1 MIGNI
6 SLLLISFLFMCV
18 IMIYLS
24 KRWPDL
30 DIFDLFIIFILLHFG
45 FVPFLRGLYF
55 GKDIVFDFRHSN
67 PLAIGL
73 VFGHILVILLIVRG
87 TLIFLPQKLG
97 DYLKIDYLIEK
108 SGWVNR
114 YILLIVWALLV
125 SFPIISYLGYGV
137 KPYIMP
143 RDFEKIGVDLPY
155 WFTSIRTIYNYISFC
170 VFLGL
175 FGNVVKSK
183 KNMQIFWSTLIA
195 ILVLAIT
202 IYGRRFFINM
212 IVVWVVFWL
221 IFKKEGIL
229 RLRYVTASLLIV
241 VFFVLVSNFYQT
253 YRHDILFNAGKINAK
268 QIESPILAALNYHS
282 TLHNMQVRAGTW
294 EFNFLVFNQ
303 QLNRSGITTDGTLT
317 WEAFKSTIPRYFWPE
332 KRFTL
337 IDDYL
342 ASFFMV
348 NSRDVN
354 IAKNIFGIA
363 QLDFGYYSLIIIP
376 TVILIILCYY
386 IIMVKLMYGYPAFMI
401 MISGNIIWYLINFEA
416 NGNEIFIMLRN
427 LIIILGL
434 FVLYVLA
441 YQAYFTIFKRKIDA
455 I

>member
-6 SLLLISFLFMCV
+6 SLLIISFMFMCV

-24 KRWPDL
+24 KKWPDL

-87 TLIFLPQKLG
+87 TLFFLPRKLG
-97 DYLKIDYLIEK
+97 GYLKIDYLIEK
-108 SGWVNR
+108 SGWVNK
-114 YILLIVWALLV
+114 YILLIVWAFLV

-221 IFKKEGIL
+221 IYKKERIL
-229 RLRYVTASLLIV
+229 RLRYVTGGLLLV
-241 VFFVLVSNFYQT
+241 VFFILVSNFYQT

-303 QLNRSGITTDGTLT
+303 QLNRSGITTDGNLT
-317 WEAFKSTIPRYFWPE
+317 WEAFKSTIPRYFWPG

-348 NSRDVN
+348 SSRDVN
-354 IAKNIFGIA
+354 IAKNIFGIV

-386 IIMVKLMYGYPAFMI
+386 IIIVKLMCGYPAFMI

-416 NGNEIFIMLRN
+416 NGNEIFTMLRN

-434 FVLYVLA
+434 FVLYILA
-441 YQAYFTIFKRKIDA
+441 YRAYCVSFKGKIDS